1 MEKVIIFLISN
12 FTLSLFVLSV
22 LSAGIAIAFKPK
34 PINKA
39 EGIEILFSYFLL
51 FNVGISYLYNFV
63 MHVFFGDMAA
73 EFIGWTQSP
82 FQLEVGF
89 ASLGFSVIGIIS
101 FWSNI
106 SFRAAT
112 IIAPA
117 MFLWGAA
124 GGHVYQ
130 MIEARNYAPGNAGVI
145 FWTDIFMPII
155 GFALLWL
162 QYKNPKRLEASL

>member
-1 MEKVIIFLISN
+1 MEKIIIFILSN

-22 LSAGIAIAFKPK
+22 LCAGAVIAFKPK

-51 FNVGISYLYNFV
+51 FNIGISYFYNFV
-63 MHVFFGDMAA
+63 MHVFFGDLAA
-73 EFIGWTQSP
+73 QFIGWAQSP

-89 ASLGFSVIGIIS
+89 ASLGFAVVGLIS
-101 FWSNI
+101 FWSKV

-112 IIAPA
+112 VIAPA
-117 MFLWGAA
+117 LFLWGAA
-124 GGHVYQ
+124 GGHIYQ
-130 MIEARNYAPGNAGVI
+130 MIVAHNFASGNAGVI

-155 GFALLWL
+155 GFTLLWL
-162 QYKNPKRLEASL
+162 QYKNPQKS